1 MSGAAS
7 VSPERLPRTWTIT
20 PRPWPEGVNLPGGF
34 AYLIPGTGTALA
46 WLREHA
52 VLCGHRLGLVAANTP
67 GTLAVLQAAALGGVT
82 VVLFNRRLDAPA
94 LVAQSGR
101 AALDAWVDHD
111 GNVQAMVPAL
121 RRIPAVPDLF
131 FDSAHDV
138 AGIAE
143 SSAAADPE
151 RPALV
156 LFTSGTSGV
165 PKAARLSVRALRAAA
180 VAASERL
187 ALTAHDFWV
196 ACLGLDHIGGA
207 SFAWRAGMSG
217 HRLVL
222 VERFDPLAVN
232 LAIDAGGTGISVVPT
247 MLHRLLDVRG
257 GRRWPASLRVVLT
270 GGGPLADALAA
281 RSAAAG
287 VEPSQTY
294 GLSECASQ
302 VCTWYPADA
311 GGRGCAGTP
320 LPGVEVRIV
329 ADAVGHEPAGK
340 MGQVGR
346 IEVRGGI
353 LFSGYE
359 DRGIVIAPPTSD
371 SWFSTGDLGEIDD
384 SGRLRVHCRRTDLI
398 VSGGENIY
406 PAEIEAV
413 LAGHPQVRLAAVW
426 GEADDEWGQV
436 VTAAVVADGA
446 VDHDDFAAWMATRL
460 PGFKRPRRWAVVAA
474 LPLTATGKIER
485 HRLPGWLQRA
495 QHRAG

>member
-7 VSPERLPRTWTIT
+7 VSPERPPRTWTIT
-20 PRPWPEGVNLPGGF
+20 PHPWPEGAHHPGGF
-34 AYLIPGTGTALA
+34 AYLIPGAGAALA
-46 WLREHA
+46 WLRGHA
-52 VLCGHRLGLVAANTP
+52 VQCGHRLGLVAANTP
-67 GTLAVLQAAALGGVT
+67 GTLALLQAAALGGVT
-82 VVLFNRRLDAPA
+82 VVLFNRRLDAAA
-94 LVAQSGR
+94 LAAQSGR

-111 GNVQAMVPAL
+111 GNAQGILPEL

-131 FDSAHDV
+131 FDCAEDI

-143 SSAAADPE
+143 ASASADPE

-180 VAASERL
+180 VAATGRL
-187 ALTAHDFWV
+187 ALTPHDLWV

-207 SFAWRAGMSG
+207 SFAWRAGISG
-217 HRLVL
+217 HLLVL
-222 VERFDPLAVN
+222 VERFDALAVTT
-232 LAIDAGGTGISVVPT
+232 AIDAGGTGISVVPT
-247 MLHRLLDVRG
+247 MLHRLLDARG
-257 GRRWPASLRVVLT
+257 ARRWPASLRVVLT

-281 RSAAAG
+281 RSAGAG

-302 VCTWYPADA
+302 VCTMYPADA
-311 GGRGCAGTP
+311 GGRGCAGAP

-329 ADAVGHEPAGK
+329 ADTGIEGASA
-340 MGQVGR
+340 QSTASVGR
-346 IEVRGGI
+346 IDVRGPI

-359 DRGIVIAPPTSD
+359 DHGAVIAPQTPD
-371 SWFSTGDLGEIDD
+371 AWFSTGDLGDIDA

-398 VSGGENIY
+398 VSGGENVY

-436 VTAAVVADGA
+436 VTAAVVADGVVA
-446 VDHDDFAAWMATRL
+446 EDFSVWMATRL

-485 HRLPGWLQRA
+485 HRLPGWLQQA
-495 QHRAG
+495 QQRAG